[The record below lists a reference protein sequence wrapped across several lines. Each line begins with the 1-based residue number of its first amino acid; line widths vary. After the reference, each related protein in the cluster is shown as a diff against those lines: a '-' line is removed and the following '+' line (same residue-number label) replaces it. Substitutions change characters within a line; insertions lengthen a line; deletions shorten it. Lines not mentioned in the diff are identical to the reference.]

1 MNPLGLIK
9 YVFRETKNALK
20 YSSLPTYYPEKQ
32 RKSSL
37 KRIKDNLSWLV
48 KYKEPNRFY
57 TLYGLDVEDNR
68 NPTDYMDYLAFMMQR
83 DPANRLRKPDSQ
95 VPILRDKF
103 MFYRFLSTANVPTPE
118 VFAILIDGTLYDST
132 MSPMQEDEFL
142 KEKGDYFIKD
152 MTGECASFV
161 KHIKDYTEYSEIK
174 PEINEGKFLLQK
186 RIYQCDEM
194 NKINPCAINTL
205 RIVTVNKNGQPYPL
219 TALLRVGTSKSG
231 NVDNWAAG
239 GLAVGV
245 NEDGHLKEF
254 GFYKHASDGKTTVH
268 PDTNIVFSEFAIPQ
282 YKACV
287 DTVVQAH
294 KLFYNTRF
302 IGWDVAITND
312 GPVII
317 EGNDNW
323 EISLMQ
329 AADRP
334 LRADWEKAYKD

>member
-1 MNPLGLIK
+1 MNPFRFIK
-9 YVFRETKNALK
+9 YNLSVIRNALK
-20 YSSLPTYYPEKQ
+20 YASMPTYYPEKQ

-37 KRIKDNLSWLV
+37 QRIKDNLYWLA

-68 NPTDYMDYLAFMMQR
+68 NPSDYKDYLGFMLQR
-83 DPANRLRKPDSQ
+83 EPANRFGKLDSQ
-95 VPILRDKF
+95 VPILRDKY
-103 MFYRFLSTANVPTPE
+103 MFYRFLSTANIPTPE
-118 VFAILIDGTLYDST
+118 VFAVLIDGTLYDST

-142 KEKGDYFIKD
+142 KEKCEYFIKD
-152 MTGECASFV
+152 MTGECASFI
-161 KHIKDYTEYSEIK
+161 KHIKDYAEYLEVK
-174 PEINEGKFLLQK
+174 PEIIKGKFLFQK

-194 NKINPCAINTL
+194 NQINPCAINTL
-205 RIVTVNKNGQPYPL
+205 RIVTVNKDGYPYPL
-219 TALLRVGTSKSG
+219 TALLRVGTAKSG

-239 GLAVGV
+239 GLAVGI
-245 NEDGHLKEF
+245 NEDGSLKEF
-254 GFYKHASDGKTTVH
+254 GFYKHASDGKATVH
-268 PDTNIVFSEFAIPQ
+268 PDTNIVFSEFVIPQ
-282 YKACV
+282 YNACI

-302 IGWDVAITND
+302 IGWDVAITNE

-323 EISLMQ
+323 ELSLMQ

-334 LRADWEKAYKD
+334 LRAEWEKACKD